1 VVLNESYP
9 ELGNPSILP
18 GQRVPLTASN
28 LPIKS
33 IPGGGR
39 KKLHRIQAAELQ
51 SDGPDGVGS
60 KANDTVDS
68 GGKSHCVFSGCGE
81 QRQSGSFAVSSV
93 TRSFACTVFVSVS
106 SASIN

>member
-1 VVLNESYP
+1 MGPLTLSPLTTNLFADPWQVVLNESFP

-18 GQRVPLTASN
+18 GQRFPLSASN

-51 SDGPDGVGS
+51 NDGSDGVAS
-60 KANDTVDS
+60 ETNDTVDS
-68 GGKSHCVFSGCGE
+68 GGTSHCVSWMW
-81 QRQSGSFAVSSV
+81 
-93 TRSFACTVFVSVS
+93 
-106 SASIN
+106 

>member
-1 VVLNESYP
+1 MGPLTLSPLTTNLFADPWQVVLNESYP

-18 GQRVPLTASN
+18 GQRVPLSAGN

-51 SDGPDGVGS
+51 SDGPDGVAS
-60 KANDTVDS
+60 KTNDTVDS
-68 GGKSHCVFSGCGE
+68 GGKSRCVFLGCGE
-81 QRQSGSFAVSSV
+81 QGGTLRIVSL
-93 TRSFACTVFVSVS
+93 
-106 SASIN
+106 

>member
-1 VVLNESYP
+1 VYIVFVAPAGRGTPNLLFAYTTAHYYFRGQVVLNESYP

-39 KKLHRIQAAELQ
+39 KKLHRFQAAELQ
-51 SDGPDGVGS
+51 KDGPDGVAS
-60 KANDTVDS
+60 KTNDTVNS
-68 GGKSHCVFSGCGE
+68 GGTSHCVSWMW
-81 QRQSGSFAVSSV
+81 
-93 TRSFACTVFVSVS
+93 
-106 SASIN
+106 